1 MAIPVD
7 CDKACINSIITRET
21 IKKHI
26 TKIYKSY
33 ILKTT
38 IDVLLQN
45 LLQNYTNQDTVTGI
59 RLDI

>member
-7 CDKACINSIITRET
+7 CDKVCISNIITRGT
-21 IKKHI
+21 IKKHT

-45 LLQNYTNQDTVTGI
+45 LLQNYTNQDTVTGL